1 MALFLSVS
9 GISPAIL
16 IFFQPTTPITSNYLI
31 VNHLDYLFRE
41 IGSNSLIYRVIT
53 PNFNH
58 CYRMIAIV
66 KDTDIS

>member
-1 MALFLSVS
+1 M
-9 GISPAIL
+9 P
-16 IFFQPTTPITSNYLI
+16 TPITSNYLI
-31 VNHLDYLFRE
+31 VNYLDYLFRK

-58 CYRMIAIV
+58 CYRMIAKV

>member
-1 MALFLSVS
+1 MFHIPLSE
-9 GISPAIL
+9 I
-16 IFFQPTTPITSNYLI
+16 TTPITSNYLI
-31 VNHLDYLFRE
+31 VNYLDYLFRK

-58 CYRMIAIV
+58 CYRMIAKV